1 LTTKVAMLTT
11 SVVGLVT
18 KAVMVKVTIEKVVLL
33 VNLVKEFT
41 VTSVKTLLINIR
53 KCSCKVCAS
62 FVRFELK
69 LKFVDK
75 FY

>member
-1 LTTKVAMLTT
+1 MLTT

-18 KAVMVKVTIEKVVLL
+18 KAIMVKVTIERVVLL
-33 VNLVKEFT
+33 VNLVKEFI
-41 VTSVKTLLINIR
+41 VATSVKTLLMNIR
-53 KCSCKVCAS
+53 KCSCKVCGS
-62 FVRFELK
+62 VVRFELQ